1 MARMGSHTQLN
12 LERKIL
18 KMLSGKALKTAK
30 LLFSDEEAQFLQD
43 YANTVSIKRL
53 HYNDHGPVHMRK
65 VLLNSLLLMDL
76 LNKAGVKFSLENEG
90 IGTFED
96 SKIAVIMAAFLH
108 DVGMSVG
115 RETHEVA
122 GTFLATPIIERFLDT
137 LYREEPGKKVVLRS
151 LIIEGMIRHM
161 GTTNI
166 HSLEAGIILVADGCD
181 MEKGRA
187 RIPMM
192 INKESEVG
200 DIHKYSSAAIKKVD
214 IRKGV
219 GKPIRIEVTMTESV
233 GFFQVEEVLMQK
245 IEASSIKPYIELYA
259 GIADQQM
266 KKYL

>member
-1 MARMGSHTQLN
+1 MGSHTQTN
-12 LERKIL
+12 LEKRIL
-18 KMLSGKALKTAK
+18 KMLSGRSRKTAEM
-30 LLFSDEEAQFLQD
+30 LFSDEEVQFLQD

-65 VLLNSLLLMDL
+65 VLLNSLLLLDL

-96 SKIAVIMAAFLH
+96 SKIAVLMAAFLH

-115 RETHEVA
+115 RENHEIA
-122 GTFLATPIIERFLDT
+122 GTVLAMPIVERFLDT
-137 LYREEPGKKVVLRS
+137 LYKDKPGKKVVLRS

-166 HSLEAGIILVADGCD
+166 HSLEAGIVLVADGCD

-200 DIHKYSSAAIKKVD
+200 DIHKYSSAAIRKVNIKK
-214 IRKGV
+214 G
-219 GKPIRIEVTMTESV
+219 GKRPICIEVTMTESV
-233 GFFQVEEVLMQK
+233 GFFQVEEVLMPK

-259 GIADQQM
+259 GIAGQDM
-266 KKYL
+266 NKYL